1 MDPLMTSAAGGM
13 RARLES
19 LEMLANNLAN
29 ASTAGYKSDREFYS
43 LYTAPEALEGL
54 GPSPGVQPLVDRLW
68 TDFSQGTITPT
79 GNPLDIAL
87 TGKGFFVASGP
98 AGALYTRNGSL
109 RLSPAGVLTTSE
121 GYAMRG
127 VDGRPIQAQGT
138 GPVEIAAD
146 GTVRQDG
153 APIGQ
158 LAVVEVP
165 PGGLEK
171 QGRNYFRLAPG
182 AAAGPAPQVQI
193 QQGKL
198 EASNVSAPESAVRLV
213 NLMRQFEM
221 LQRAIALGAEMNRR
235 AEEVAKATQ

>member
-182 AAAGPAPQVQI
+182 AAADPASQVQI

>member
-1 MDPLMTSAAGGM
+1 
-13 RARLES
+13 
-19 LEMLANNLAN
+19 MLANNLAN